1 MRVQRLYFVIAPLAA
16 ALASCGCH
24 SSQHTAPLLS
34 AKQSAPPAIAVALPP
49 SAVDKQA
56 TAPKSAPE
64 PASPSAT
71 SPSADP
77 VADLLAKVE
86 KEYAAGQ
93 DNYKAGH
100 LDAARQNFDRAFDLL
115 LGSNL
120 EINSDPRL
128 ENEFDRIV
136 EGVNSFDMQALQQGD
151 GFTEQKSEPAPI
163 DEANEAAVP
172 VDANVKAKAEAEI
185 KSTRSDLPLM
195 MTDQVA
201 GYITYFSGRGRGTLE
216 NALVRSGRYEDM
228 IRRILKQEGVPQD
241 LIYLAQAESGFHPL
255 ALSRVGA
262 RGIWQFMAS
271 RGRGYGLQRDWWI
284 DDRQDPE
291 KATRAA
297 ARHLKDLYQQFG
309 DWYLAMAAYNS
320 GPGTVQSAVK
330 RTGYADF
337 WELYRRNV
345 LPRETRNYVPII
357 VAVTIMAKNPGQYG
371 LDHLEKTQPLASDVV
386 KIDYPVDLRL
396 VAECVDASLTD
407 LEDLNP
413 SLLRMT
419 TPKDHEFELH
429 LPAGTKEKFQTA
441 IAAIPTNMRVWWR
454 YHKVQPGETL
464 ASIARTYRSTPKAI
478 AEANNLEEDVV
489 LVPDSKLTIPIAPGK
504 RAITEEATYARHA
517 TRYRLRKGDTVQ
529 KVADNFGVPP
539 AMIRRWNHLKGD
551 SLRGRTV
558 VYVHLPV
565 SPGAGQGEVVAGS
578 SKSKH
583 KKTITASQR
592 PADPVVHHKV
602 RQGETLFSIA
612 STYKT
617 TVDALKRDNRNV
629 AVLRPGMVLVI
640 RP

>member
-1 MRVQRLYFVIAPLAA
+1 
-16 ALASCGCH
+16 
-24 SSQHTAPLLS
+24 
-34 AKQSAPPAIAVALPP
+34 
-49 SAVDKQA
+49 
-56 TAPKSAPE
+56 
-64 PASPSAT
+64 
-71 SPSADP
+71 
-77 VADLLAKVE
+77 VADLIAVVE
-86 KEYAAGQ
+86 KEYVAGQ
-93 DNYKAGH
+93 ENYKAGH
-100 LDAARQNFDRAFDLL
+100 LEAARQNFDQAFDLL

-128 ENEFDRIV
+128 ENEFDRIL
-136 EGVNSFDMQALQQGD
+136 EGINGFDMQALQQGD

-228 IRRILKQEGVPQD
+228 IRRVLKQEGVPQD

-271 RGRGYGLQRDWWI
+271 RARGYGLQRDWWV

-320 GPGTVQSAVK
+320 GPGTVQGAVK

-345 LPRETRNYVPII
+345 LPKETRNYVPII

-371 LDHLEKTQPLASDVV
+371 LDHLEKAQPIPSDIV

-396 VAECVDASLTD
+396 VAECVDATAAD
-407 LEDLNP
+407 LQDLNP

-429 LPAGTKEKFQTA
+429 LPLGTKDKFQTS
-441 IAAIPTNMRVWWR
+441 ITAIPTGMRVWWR
-454 YHKVQPGETL
+454 YHKVQSGDTL
-464 ASIARTYRSTPKAI
+464 ASVARTYRSTPKAI
-478 AEANNLEEDVV
+478 AEANDLEEGAT
-489 LVPDSKLTIPIAPGK
+489 LAPDSKLTIPIAPGK
-504 RAITEEATYARHA
+504 RAITEEATYARHP
-517 TRYRLRKGDTVQ
+517 TRYRVRKGDTV
-529 KVADNFGVPP
+529 KSVADNFGVPP
-539 AMIRRWNHLKGD
+539 VMVRRWNHLKSD
-551 SLRGRTV
+551 SLRGRSV
-558 VYVHLPV
+558 VFVHLPV
-565 SPGAGQGEVVAGS
+565 SPGAGQSEVVGRT
-578 SKSKH
+578 KVKQ
-583 KKTITASQR
+583 KKVVTASGR
-592 PADPVVHHKV
+592 PSDKLLHHKV
-602 RQGETLFSIA
+602 KQGETLYSIA

-617 TVDALKRDNRNV
+617 TVDALKRDNRNI

-640 RP
+640 HP